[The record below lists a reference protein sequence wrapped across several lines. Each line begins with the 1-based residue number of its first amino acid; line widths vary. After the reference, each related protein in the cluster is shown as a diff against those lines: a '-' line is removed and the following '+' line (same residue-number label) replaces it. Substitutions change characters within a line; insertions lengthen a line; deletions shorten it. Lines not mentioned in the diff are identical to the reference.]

1 MALKDKTKWLIQ
13 KIPGGTDK
21 VPCPLLGSQEIL
33 LDRWTYVKCLRI
45 CGNQQKLQ
53 APLPR
58 LERSLSY
65 LSSDCCPHQSNT

>member
-1 MALKDKTKWLIQ
+1 MAFKDKTKWLIQ
-13 KIPGGTDK
+13 K
-21 VPCPLLGSQEIL
+21 LLEELIKSRALMLGNQEIL
-33 LDRWTYVKCLRI
+33 LDRWAYVKCLRV

-65 LSSDCCPHQSNT
+65 LSFDCCPHQSSR

>member
-1 MALKDKTKWLIQ
+1 MAFKDKTKWLIQ
-13 KIPGGTDK
+13 K
-21 VPCPLLGSQEIL
+21 LLEELIKSRALMLGNQEIL
-33 LDRWTYVKCLRI
+33 LDRWAYVKCLRV

-65 LSSDCCPHQSNT
+65 LSSDCCPHQSSR